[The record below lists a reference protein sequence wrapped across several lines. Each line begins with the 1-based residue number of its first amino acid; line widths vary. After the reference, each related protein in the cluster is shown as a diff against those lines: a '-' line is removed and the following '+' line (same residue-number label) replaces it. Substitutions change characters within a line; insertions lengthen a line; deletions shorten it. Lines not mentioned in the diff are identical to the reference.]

1 MSSFIS
7 FLSPQASLL
16 SYAPPNPTKLRMN
29 PWKPYLLPIHGG
41 ISSSSAATMSHDSRQ
56 KPIAEVRNLEYGSGF
71 DPYASFYP
79 ESDVMKKLLRGRMVF
94 LLGKIDGSL
103 ADMIIFQLMMLDFE
117 DPTKDIKLFINTV
130 GWTSQWPALA
140 IYNAVQFVKADV
152 STIALG
158 SAGLPTSI
166 ILFGGTK
173 GKRLAMPNARIEPQA
188 AIKNEIQ
195 PKKAMQDKKNVT
207 TVYTFDQE
215 QTDRMK
221 YLSPVEAVEYGM
233 IDGIIDRDYLVSL
246 LPAAEKAEPKV
257 NYEGMDKDPSKFLT
271 PLFSDAEI

>member
-1 MSSFIS
+1 MNICLC
-7 FLSPQASLL
+7 LS
-16 SYAPPNPTKLRMN
+16 R
-29 PWKPYLLPIHGG
+29 
-41 ISSSSAATMSHDSRQ
+41 
-56 KPIAEVRNLEYGSGF
+56 
-71 DPYASFYP
+71 
-79 ESDVMKKLLRGRMVF
+79 
-94 LLGKIDGSL
+94 
-103 ADMIIFQLMMLDFE
+103 
-117 DPTKDIKLFINTV
+117 
-130 GWTSQWPALA
+130 PALA